1 MTNVVIVVKNG
12 MVQEVFCRN
21 KNVEVELLDLDEID
35 INELREKEQRYKQIV
50 ESTSYK
56 DIL

>member
-1 MTNVVIVVKNG
+1 MTKVIIVVESG

-21 KNVEVELLDLDEID
+21 KNVEVELLDLDTQDEE
-35 INELREKEQRYKQIV
+35 ELKERKQRYKQIT
-50 ESTSYK
+50 ESQSYK

>member
-1 MTNVVIVVKNG
+1 MTKVIIVVKDG

-21 KNVEVELLDLDEID
+21 KNVEAELLDLDEQNIE
-35 INELREKEQRYKQIV
+35 NLREKKKRYEEIQRSK
-50 ESTSYK
+50 SYK